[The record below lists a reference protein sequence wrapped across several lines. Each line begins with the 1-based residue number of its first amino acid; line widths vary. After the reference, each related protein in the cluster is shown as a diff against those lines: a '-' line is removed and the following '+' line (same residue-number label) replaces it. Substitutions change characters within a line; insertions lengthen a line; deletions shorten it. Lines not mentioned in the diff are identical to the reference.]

1 MSLLQVN
8 FQRVQPGIP
17 ELTVLPHPIRNLM
30 QLFEL
35 GLIIAFAAL
44 LPHNDQA
51 ALRQY
56 LHVFIDSCAADIEI
70 AGDRIDV
77 QRPMSDH
84 ADDLPTGGISY
95 RLKYV
100 SSHKRKP
107 FGCKIP
113 QSHRPAK
120 FFTVAYLCAMDYFK
134 KLAGLLS
141 IEQAED
147 RRTYED
153 LAQHSS
159 VTERRAAGLAWYP
172 VAIRDTEL
180 GRGDYLTVEVE
191 RTTNH
196 DIAHQ
201 LRFGT
206 PAALFSNHDPHTD
219 RLAGTIT
226 FQGGNKLKI
235 TLLTDELPDWAR
247 NGKLGIDLLFDDNS
261 YAEMFG
267 ALKRAEALVEKKE
280 EGRLVRVLTGLQPAT
295 FDREQPQPSHT
306 DQSPGFA
313 PHPSTGLN
321 PSQQA
326 AVEKILAANE
336 LAIIHGPPGTGK
348 TTTLVQAIKALVRRD
363 GERVLVVAPSNTA
376 VDLLSERLAEE
387 GLNVLR
393 IGNPVRV
400 SERLQSITLDSRMA
414 QHSSVR
420 EVKKLKKKAGEFR
433 DMAHKYK
440 RNFGK
445 AERDQR
451 KALFDEARSI
461 MKEVE
466 RLEQYVLDDVLAKA
480 QVVTAT
486 LVGASHYTVRHL
498 QYRTAVID
506 EAGQALEPACW
517 IPALKAQRLILAGDH
532 CQLPP
537 TVKSDE
543 AARGGLGTTLME
555 KNVRLHPE
563 AVVLLEEQ
571 YRMHETIMGYPGGA
585 FYDNRLRAHSSVA
598 AHTLFAG
605 DTPLSFVDT
614 AGCGYEERQEGSG
627 LSNPEEA
634 AFLLKHA
641 TRFVTELSAYYPA
654 ADFPSIAIISPYR
667 LQVQLLQ
674 ELLPHSPV
682 LQPYLHRISVNTIDS
697 FQGQERDIVYIGM
710 TRSNADSK
718 IGFLAEVRRMNVAMT
733 RARKKLVV
741 IGDSSTLSQSSFYAG
756 FIAYAEGKSAY
767 QSAWEFVED

>member
-1 MSLLQVN
+1 MA
-8 FQRVQPGIP
+8 
-17 ELTVLPHPIRNLM
+17 PHP
-30 QLFEL
+30 
-35 GLIIAFAAL
+35 
-44 LPHNDQA
+44 PHN
-51 ALRQY
+51 
-56 LHVFIDSCAADIEI
+56 
-70 AGDRIDV
+70 RI
-77 QRPMSDH
+77 
-84 ADDLPTGGISY
+84 
-95 RLKYV
+95 
-100 SSHKRKP
+100 SSK
-107 FGCKIP
+107 C
-113 QSHRPAK
+113 
-120 FFTVAYLCAMDYFK
+120 TYLCPMEYFK
-134 KLAGLLS
+134 KLTTLLKT
-141 IEQAED
+141 EQAED
-147 RRTYED
+147 RRIYQH

-159 VTERRAAGLAWYP
+159 ITERRAAGLAWYP
-172 VAIRDTEL
+172 VAIRDTEI

-191 RTTNH
+191 RTTH
-196 DIAHQ
+196 SDIAHQ
-201 LRFGT
+201 LRFGA
-206 PAALFSNHDPHTD
+206 PAALFSNHDPHAD
-219 RLAGTIT
+219 RLEGTIT

-235 TLLTDELPDWAR
+235 TLLTDELPEWAR

-261 YAEMFG
+261 YTEMFG
-267 ALKRAEALVEKKE
+267 ALKRAEALAEKKE
-280 EGRLVRVLTGLQPAT
+280 EGALVRVLTGQQAAT
-295 FDREQPQPSHT
+295 FDREQPQPSIPVGPEHNAGASGIGRALARPLL
-306 DQSPGFA
+306 DRSL
-313 PHPSTGLN
+313 TGLN

-326 AVEKILAANE
+326 AVEKILTANE
-336 LAIIHGPPGTGK
+336 LAIVHGPPGTGK

-376 VDLLSERLAEE
+376 VDLLSEKLADE

-393 IGNPVRV
+393 VGNPVRV
-400 SERLQSITLDSRMA
+400 SERLQSLTLDSRMA
-414 QHSSVR
+414 EHNSVK

-440 RNFGK
+440 RSFGK

-517 IPALKAQRLILAGDH
+517 IPVLKAQRLVLAGDH

-537 TVKSDE
+537 TVKSAE
-543 AARGGLGTTLME
+543 AAQGGLAITLME
-555 KNVRLHPE
+555 KNVALHPE

-571 YRMHETIMGYPGGA
+571 YRMHDMIMGYAGGA
-585 FYDNRLRAHSSVA
+585 FYNGRLRAHPSVA
-598 AHTLFAG
+598 GHTLFAG
-605 DTPLSFVDT
+605 DMPLSFVDT
-614 AGCGYEERQEGSG
+614 AGCGYEEKQEGSG

-641 TRFVTELSAYYPA
+641 TRLVSELSAHYPA
-654 ADFPSIAIISPYR
+654 TDFPSIAIISPYR

-674 ELLPHSPV
+674 ELLPHSTA

-710 TRSNADSK
+710 TRSNDDTK

-756 FIAYAEGKSAY
+756 FIAYAEQKEAY
-767 QSAWEFVED
+767 RSAWEFVED